1 MNKNLILP
9 PLFTSLLFTGSYIAG
24 KYAIVDLGPI
34 SASLWRYVVA
44 LVFLSGLLFHFK
56 TESLKV
62 EGNDLGFLIL
72 SGLFGIVGYHYF
84 FFSALRYTQV
94 ANTAIIN
101 AFSPIITGIM
111 AAVFIGER
119 LTRQNYIGVAMAFS
133 GVIILLTRGRLENIL
148 LLKVNIGDLLMLCS
162 VLSWGIYALLI
173 KRMVRKYTEFTITF
187 YATLFGVIFLIGLSG
202 LENQGNPALDMS
214 MVSLGSIL
222 YMGLCASGVGY
233 LLYNMSIRRIGPT
246 KTSSMVYS
254 LVPGFVAILARIV
267 FNEPITGVMIL
278 SMGLILL
285 GLQFTLK
292 EQRSSDKG

>member
-133 GVIILLTRGRLENIL
+133 GVIILLTRGRIENIL
-148 LLKVNIGDLLMLCS
+148 LLRINLGDLLMLCS
-162 VLSWGIYALLI
+162 VFSWGIYALLI
-173 KRMVRKYTEFTITF
+173 KRMVRKYTVFTITF
-187 YATLFGVIFLIGLSG
+187 YATLFGVIFLIGLASV
-202 LENQGNPALDMS
+202 ENRGNPVFDIS
-214 MVSLGSIL
+214 MRSLGSVL
-222 YMGLCASGVGY
+222 YMGLCASGLGY
-233 LLYNMSIRRIGPT
+233 LLYNISIRRIGPT

-254 LVPGFVAILARIV
+254 LVSVFVVILARIV
-267 FNEPITGVMIL
+267 FNEPITVIMVL

-292 EQRSSDKG
+292 

>member
-1 MNKNLILP
+1 MNKSPVFP

-34 SASLWRYVVA
+34 TASLWRYVVA

-56 TESLKV
+56 TKSLKV
-62 EGNDLGFLIL
+62 EGNDLGFFIL
-72 SGLFGIVGYHYF
+72 LGLFGIVGYHYF

-133 GVIILLTRGRLENIL
+133 GVIILLARGRIENIFL
-148 LLKVNIGDLLMLCS
+148 LRVNLGDLLMLCS

-173 KRMVRKYTEFTITF
+173 KRMVRKYTVFTITF
-187 YATLFGVIFLIGLSG
+187 YATLFGVIFLIGLAG
-202 LENQGNPALDMS
+202 VENRGGPVFDISLL
-214 MVSLGSIL
+214 SLGSVL
-222 YMGLCASGVGY
+222 YMGLCASGLGY
-233 LLYNMSIRRIGPT
+233 LLYNISIRIIGPT

-254 LVPGFVAILARIV
+254 LVSVFVAILARIV
-267 FNEPITGVMIL
+267 FNEPITVIMVL

-292 EQRSSDKG
+292 